1 MTTPLMK
8 AIRISTLT
16 LALFVLSAC
25 SRGSNDDRHTLTG
38 YLVDSPVSGVR
49 YSTATQSGLTG
60 SDGAFL
66 YEAGETVTFSLGDTT
81 LGSSQGKNQLS
92 LFDLFPGATPL
103 IGNNALSEAIYSK
116 EVNPFQ
122 KVMNLAVLLQ
132 TLDEDGNPDNGIKIS
147 AAVAGL
153 FAGVSFNFEQ
163 SVETFQRDPAFRSIL
178 NQANTQA
185 LLSDQRAIKNP
196 RYAIAHLYNT
206 LDINPQLYAAIRFE
220 EDTDADGTTDRIKTY
235 QYDIYGNC
243 TRQEEDSDA
252 NGSAD
257 YITITQYN
265 DQGKRTRYES
275 DNNADGTADFITTY
289 QYDDQGNETRSEV
302 DFDANGIA
310 DYITTTQY
318 DDQGKRTEHTIG
330 YDANG
335 TTNRI
340 TTYQYNAQGN
350 LTRVESD
357 ADANGTTDL
366 ITTYQ
371 YNAQGNLTREE
382 SDADANGIADY
393 LGTYTYDAQG
403 NLTRYE
409 EVYDANSTT
418 GRIIDTLQYDAQ
430 GNLTRVEYDANADG
444 TVDAIKH
451 YTYAPSGWGNLGMR
465 MNPEIH
471 RATRAEEY

>member
-1 MTTPLMK
+1 
-8 AIRISTLT
+8 
-16 LALFVLSAC
+16 
-25 SRGSNDDRHTLTG
+25 
-38 YLVDSPVSGVR
+38 
-49 YSTATQSGLTG
+49 
-60 SDGAFL
+60 
-66 YEAGETVTFSLGDTT
+66 
-81 LGSSQGKNQLS
+81 
-92 LFDLFPGATPL
+92 
-103 IGNNALSEAIYSK
+103 
-116 EVNPFQ
+116 
-122 KVMNLAVLLQ
+122 MNLAVLLQ

-252 NGSAD
+252 NG
-257 YITITQYN
+257 
-265 DQGKRTRYES
+265 
-275 DNNADGTADFITTY
+275 
-289 QYDDQGNETRSEV
+289 
-302 DFDANGIA
+302 
-310 DYITTTQY
+310 
-318 DDQGKRTEHTIG
+318 
-330 YDANG
+330 
-335 TTNRI
+335 
-340 TTYQYNAQGN
+340 
-350 LTRVESD
+350 
-357 ADANGTTDL
+357 
-366 ITTYQ
+366 
-371 YNAQGNLTREE
+371 
-382 SDADANGIADY
+382 IADY

>member
-252 NGSAD
+252 NG
-257 YITITQYN
+257 
-265 DQGKRTRYES
+265 
-275 DNNADGTADFITTY
+275 
-289 QYDDQGNETRSEV
+289 
-302 DFDANGIA
+302 
-310 DYITTTQY
+310 
-318 DDQGKRTEHTIG
+318 
-330 YDANG
+330 
-335 TTNRI
+335 
-340 TTYQYNAQGN
+340 
-350 LTRVESD
+350 
-357 ADANGTTDL
+357 
-366 ITTYQ
+366 
-371 YNAQGNLTREE
+371 
-382 SDADANGIADY
+382 IADY

-403 NLTRYE
+403 NLTR
-409 EVYDANSTT
+409 S
-418 GRIIDTLQYDAQ
+418 IIRPVVLLA
-430 GNLTRVEYDANADG
+430 
-444 TVDAIKH
+444 
-451 YTYAPSGWGNLGMR
+451 S
-465 MNPEIH
+465 
-471 RATRAEEY
+471 